1 MELRLSDP
9 EKVVGCTVNAVEIRI
24 GRLDRLDEKMK
35 TTKAFLQDLRTNL
48 QPIEFINME
57 YAQPFVRFR

>member
-1 MELRLSDP
+1 M
-9 EKVVGCTVNAVEIRI
+9 GCTVNAVEIRI
-24 GRLDRLDEKMK
+24 GRLDRLDEKIK